1 MPTVTAVQLKFLLL
15 TCSDEAE
22 RERRLQGLERR
33 LPHIP
38 EPTWDQVVLRASVY
52 EPWTDACPVVDT
64 KAALESVV
72 DAAHR
77 CLGDDL

>member
-1 MPTVTAVQLKFLLL
+1 MEQILANGHG
-15 TCSDEAE
+15 
-22 RERRLQGLERR
+22 RRLQGRERG

-38 EPTWDQVVLRASVY
+38 EPTWDQIVLRDSVY

-72 DAAHR
+72 DAAHH
-77 CLGDDL
+77 CLGDDLQGPAALRSRAWRT